1 MWSFAHGYSF
11 YFMEVVDE
19 ENYRKIYII
28 LFAI

>member
-1 MWSFAHGYSF
+1 MQYYLNSF

>member
-1 MWSFAHGYSF
+1 MQYHLNNF
-11 YFMEVVDE
+11 YFIEGVDE